1 MKVGELK
8 EIRDW
13 EIEEE
18 TMQSNLDEI
27 LAVVSP
33 NAFD

>member
-18 TMQSNLDEI
+18 TMQSNLDKI